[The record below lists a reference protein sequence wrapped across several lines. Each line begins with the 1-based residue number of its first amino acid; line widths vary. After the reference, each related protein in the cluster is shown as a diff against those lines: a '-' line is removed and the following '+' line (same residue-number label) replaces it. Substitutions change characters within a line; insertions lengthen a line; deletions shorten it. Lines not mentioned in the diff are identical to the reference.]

1 MIMASVAET
10 VRAMPTQRFS
20 AGRSGIFTTQ
30 ALSKRAARRRR
41 RRAASKCPLLQLKKL
56 AITSTTVVL

>member
-1 MIMASVAET
+1 
-10 VRAMPTQRFS
+10 MPTQRFS